1 MPAVRSSSNA
11 IGLMQLLPSTG
22 RRYAKALG
30 LGMRVSN
37 SVLATAEPNIEMGTA
52 YFSDLVRQFGAAH
65 LALASYNAGESRV
78 SKWLSERPGVDQD
91 EFIED
96 IPFPE
101 TNNYVKRI
109 LGTAEDYRR
118 LYGSTS
124 PDVEEATDAAPDGP
138 VASAAPAKAK
148 AAPPAKKKSPAAAK
162 KKKKKK

>member
-1 MPAVRSSSNA
+1 
-11 IGLMQLLPSTG
+11 
-22 RRYAKALG
+22 
-30 LGMRVSN
+30 
-37 SVLATAEPNIEMGTA
+37 MGTA

-78 SKWLSERPGVDQD
+78 SRWLSERPGVDQD

-124 PDVEEATDAAPDGP
+124 PDVEEAIET
-138 VASAAPAKAK
+138 APAGPRVAIPTPAKGKAK
-148 AAPPAKKKSPAAAK
+148 TAASSKKKSSAAAK
-162 KKKKKK
+162 KKKKK